1 TINTDIP
8 NGLSGITTVGADLY
22 ARFNA
27 EGKASSS
34 TSSGNKPTSAQSSD
48 MSEDESDFEQGNCVP
63 VTVAVPRVQ
72 ENNEEIEHPPSYEY
86 IVAQR
91 TSQLNAQPV
100 SSMHKTD
107 EMPDTKEKD

>member
-1 TINTDIP
+1 MDP
-8 NGLSGITTVGADLY
+8 Q
-22 ARFNA
+22 
-27 EGKASSS
+27 
-34 TSSGNKPTSAQSSD
+34 TS
-48 MSEDESDFEQGNCVP
+48 VP